1 VDVVPPDIRVLVVDD
16 YAEMRALILLAF
28 NMAGGFEVVAEA
40 STAEEAVREAA
51 RTRPDAV
58 VLDVLLPGRSGPAAL
73 PEILAAAGKRCAVV
87 LLTALSED
95 SDVLADAKAAGVPIH
110 SKAHLPRLPDVVRA
124 LITSS
129 GSVAT

>member
-28 NMAGGFEVVAEA
+28 NIAGGFEVVAEA
-40 STAEEAVREAA
+40 GTADEAIREAERA
-51 RTRPDAV
+51 RPDAV

-73 PEILAAAGKRCAVV
+73 SEIVAAAGKQCAVV

-95 SDVLADAKAAGVPIH
+95 SDLLADAKAAGVPIH
-110 SKAHLPRLPDVVRA
+110 SKAHLPRLPDVVRS

-129 GSVAT
+129 GSGH